1 MRRGC
6 LMIIKASDGRSGDI
20 EVLES
25 LLKEEVTAD
34 QRRAIETEVYTLR
47 KGAQGERETAHILD
61 RTYGH
66 SERVAVIH
74 DLRLSDGLGGYV
86 QFDHVLLHAFLKRV
100 AVLETKNFSGRI
112 SKNEHD
118 EWCVWYQN
126 RRQPVEIPNPVA
138 QADRAARLLE
148 LWLKAH
154 KHSAAFR
161 RVEGWVIVPPTC
173 KIDRT
178 RIAKGTRIVK
188 VDNFHDRW
196 TEDISFADATG
207 FFTALS
213 AGQLGAV
220 GAQLASQ
227 HVPPAYAWRRRFGI
241 NGIPNRAVAS
251 TLRPEIQ
258 AAKVATEPEPEL
270 ETKSETVPG
279 AATVPPE
286 GQDCAPIEEQQPV
299 VDSRPEPADQSA
311 TDEEKMEPSPTR
323 TKTGAKASALV
334 TVTEGISER
343 VLPDGRI
350 AFLAQP
356 GTPAAEQL
364 TGVCKGRA
372 IWNPRF
378 RNWLCS
384 AERAEEIRHALGTL
398 PAGER
403 T

>member
-1 MRRGC
+1 
-6 LMIIKASDGRSGDI
+6 MILKASDGRSGDI

-25 LLKEEVTAD
+25 LLKGEITAD
-34 QRRAIETEVYTLR
+34 QRRAIEAELYTIR
-47 KGAQGERETAHILD
+47 KGAEGERETAHILD
-61 RTYGH
+61 RIYGH

-74 DLRLSDGLGGYV
+74 DLRLPDGLNGYV
-86 QFDHVLLHAFLKRV
+86 QFDHLLLNRVLKRI

-112 SKNEHD
+112 SKNEHN

-148 LWLKAH
+148 LWLEAS

-178 RIAKGTRIVK
+178 RIGTGTRIVK
-188 VDNFHDRW
+188 VDNFHERW
-196 TEDISFADATG
+196 IEDVSFSDATG
-207 FFTALS
+207 FLTGLS
-213 AGQLGAV
+213 VGQLRAV
-220 GAQLASQ
+220 GMQLASQ

-241 NGIPNRAVAS
+241 NDIPNRAVAS

-286 GQDCAPIEEQQPV
+286 GQDCAPIEEQPPV

>member
-1 MRRGC
+1 
-6 LMIIKASDGRSGDI
+6 MILKASNGRSGDI
-20 EVLES
+20 EVLGS
-25 LLKEEVTAD
+25 LLKEEITAD
-34 QRRAIETEVYTLR
+34 QRRAIEAELYTIR
-47 KGAQGERETAHILD
+47 KGAEGERETAHILD
-61 RTYGH
+61 RIYGH

-74 DLRLSDGLGGYV
+74 DLRLPDGLNGYV
-86 QFDHVLLHAFLKRV
+86 QFDHLLLNRVLKRI

-112 SKNEHD
+112 SKNEHN

-148 LWLKAH
+148 LWLEAS

-178 RIAKGTRIVK
+178 RIGTGTRIVK
-188 VDNFHDRW
+188 VDNFHERW
-196 TEDISFADATG
+196 IEDVSFSDATG
-207 FFTALS
+207 FLTGLS
-213 AGQLGAV
+213 VGQLRAV
-220 GAQLASQ
+220 GMQLASQ

-241 NGIPNRAVAS
+241 NDIPNRAVAS

-286 GQDCAPIEEQQPV
+286 GQDCAPIEEQPPV

-311 TDEEKMEPSPTR
+311 TDEEEMEPSPTR

-384 AERAEEIRHALGTL
+384 AERAEEIRHALGTQ